1 MTEALALDLA
11 HLPPGWPLLLAGL
24 LAGLCRLP
32 VAARNIG
39 YLGLLASLWLMFMTG
54 APAVLPPL
62 DAALAIAFHLV
73 AGAGLMFAAAHE
85 DRMAVAAGLVAT
97 GAACAALAS
106 QSLAGLMIWTE
117 VIAIASALIVMAG
130 GTPAATRAGLAYLL
144 LQVLAGALLLVGIA
158 LDSNGTVT
166 AGAFVLL
173 ALLIKA
179 AAPPVHGW
187 LIHAYGAASPT
198 GSLFLS
204 AFATKV
210 AVIALA
216 RLFPGEPALIWLGLF
231 MAVMAVIPTL
241 FESDWRRLLTW
252 AVVSQLGVMIAGI
265 GLGTP
270 EALDGVRLLAIG
282 HVIYATLLFLV
293 AGALEARGGRAPA
306 GLRPLALLAALTI
319 GLPGLAGYVGKAV
332 IGEALIHAGLGWADI
347 VIVIVGAVV
356 FATAG
361 LRPLIEKFG
370 TPGDDRVTLR
380 EGAAALLLVLAGL
393 GLGSFGDALSP
404 HAEIAFHATPLIVQ
418 GIALAVVALVML
430 TSLRRIF
437 RQRPGAFAALAVPLP
452 SWVIAAVDG
461 FGRLGALLDR
471 IGETAGGF
479 LAGGG
484 RLVGQAAVGLARY
497 VSVGGVG
504 DGVLWTLTV
513 LTIVLIVSFG

>member
-11 HLPPGWPLLLAGL
+11 LLPPGWPLVLAGL
-24 LAGLCRLP
+24 LAGLLP
-32 VAARNIG
+32 IPIAARNVG
-39 YLGLLASLWLMFMTG
+39 FLGLLASLWLMFMAGG
-54 APAVLPPL
+54 APVLEPL

-85 DRMAVAAGLVAT
+85 DRIAIAAGLVAT

-106 QSLAGLMIWTE
+106 RSLAGLMIWTE

-130 GTPAATRAGLAYLL
+130 GTQAAIRAGLAYLL
-144 LQVLAGALLLVGIA
+144 LQVLAGVLLLVGIA
-158 LDSNGTVT
+158 LGSDGTVT

-187 LIHAYGAASPT
+187 LIHAYAAASPT
-198 GSLFLS
+198 GSIFLS

-216 RLFPGEPALIWLGLF
+216 RLFPGEPALIWLGLA
-231 MAVMAVIPTL
+231 MAVLAVIPTL

-265 GLGTP
+265 GLGTA

-282 HVIYATLLFLV
+282 HVVYATLLFVV
-293 AGALEARGGRAPA
+293 AGALEMRGGKAPA
-306 GLRPLALLAALTI
+306 GLRPFALLAALTI
-319 GLPGLAGYVGKAV
+319 GLPGLAGYLGKAV
-332 IGEALIHAGLGWADI
+332 IGEALIDAGLGWADI
-347 VIVIVGAVV
+347 VIVVVGAVV

-361 LRPLIEKFG
+361 LRPLVEKFG
-370 TPGDDRVTLR
+370 TPGGERLSLR

-393 GLGSFGDALSP
+393 ALGSFGGALSP
-404 HAEIAFHATPLIVQ
+404 QAEAAFHATPLIVQ
-418 GIALAVVALVML
+418 GIALAAAALVML
-430 TSLRRIF
+430 TPVRRLL
-437 RQRPGAFAALAVPLP
+437 RQRPGALGALAVPMP
-452 SWVIAAVDG
+452 SWVIGAVQG
-461 FGRLGALLDR
+461 FGRVGAALDA
-471 IGETAGGF
+471 IGGAAAGLIG
-479 LAGGG
+479 GGG
-484 RLVGQAAVGLARY
+484 RLVGHAAVGLARY
-497 VSVGGVG
+497 VSIGGVG